1 MARLMTWW
9 KGKLSRRSP
18 PMVVRDHSSTVPDD
32 RLEEKV
38 SLLERDLVETLLAF
52 GRRSADVRMA
62 LAKAAIDGRE

>member
-1 MARLMTWW
+1 MDKFIGWW
-9 KGKLSRRSP
+9 KEKLSRRSR
-18 PMVVRDHSSTVPDD
+18 PMIVRDHSPPVPDD

-62 LAKAAIDGRE
+62 LAKAALDGRE